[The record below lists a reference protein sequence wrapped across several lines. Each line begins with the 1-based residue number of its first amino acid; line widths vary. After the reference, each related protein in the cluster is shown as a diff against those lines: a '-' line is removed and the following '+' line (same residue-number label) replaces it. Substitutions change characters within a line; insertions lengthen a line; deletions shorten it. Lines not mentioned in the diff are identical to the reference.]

1 MTVEPITLLHGA
13 MVALLAT
20 STLGSFAASYA
31 FWVVRCAAPEGG
43 VALSATAQPLL
54 IARKG

>member
-20 STLGSFAASYA
+20 STLGSFAASYV
-31 FWVVRCAAPEGG
+31 FWVVKCAAPEGF
-43 VALSATAQPLL
+43 AAQPLSTQ
-54 IARKG
+54 R

>member
-20 STLGSFAASYA
+20 GTLGSFAASYV
-31 FWVVRCAAPEGG
+31 FWVVKCAGPDGRTAP
-43 VALSATAQPLL
+43 
-54 IARKG
+54 

>member
-20 STLGSFAASYA
+20 STLGSFAASYV
-31 FWVVRCAAPEGG
+31 FWVIRCAAPEGG
-43 VALSATAQPLL
+43 TAQCLAPQPPVT
-54 IARKG
+54 R

>member
-20 STLGSFAASYA
+20 SSLGSLAASYV
-31 FWVVRCAAPEGG
+31 FWVVKWAAPEG
-43 VALSATAQPLL
+43 SAP
-54 IARKG
+54 

>member
-1 MTVEPITLLHGA
+1 LRELRDMTVEPITLLHGA

-20 STLGSFAASYA
+20 STLGSFAASYV

-43 VALSATAQPLL
+43 V
-54 IARKG
+54 R